1 MAPIVKNFITTTAA
15 IAALSVFFAFAARHW
30 IEGVEA
36 DINILK
42 EGRAVELQR
51 LAIVDVRYAE
61 ISQRIQNIE
70 SSILR
75 IEDKIDRLI
84 IKKCASD

>member
-15 IAALSVFFAFAARHW
+15 IAALSVFFGFAARHW
-30 IEGVEA
+30 IEGIEA
-36 DINILK
+36 DINLLK
-42 EGRAVELQR
+42 EARAVDIQR
-51 LAIVDVRYAE
+51 ITIVDVRYE
-61 ISQRIQNIE
+61 EMTQRIKNIE
-70 SSILR
+70 SSMHR